1 MKKQVLV
8 ILSLVTAVRL
18 TAQDAQADLRR
29 GNELYRQKQYPAAE
43 AAYEDAGKK
52 DPANLASKFNKAN
65 AMHRQNKQSAAI
77 RELDD
82 LSFKATDDNLK
93 SQTQYNKGVILSGLG
108 KTEESIESYKSA
120 LRLDPTD
127 NQARENLQKALK
139 ELEKKKQEPQP
150 DKQEKQQSKQQ
161 QQQQPQPQPQMN
173 QKEAEQRLKLL
184 EQKEKEVQ
192 QRLQR
197 DKSKQGSGT
206 GKDW

>member
-1 MKKQVLV
+1 MKRAIVVVLM
-8 ILSLVTAVRL
+8 LASGT
-18 TAQDAQADLRR
+18 TFAQDQQSSLRK
-29 GNELYRQKQYPAAE
+29 GNELYRKQQYPAAE
-43 AAYEDAGKK
+43 AAYAEAEKQ
-52 DPANLASKFNKAN
+52 DPANMNSKFNKAN

-82 LSFKATDDNLK
+82 LSFKSSDNSLK
-93 SQTQYNKGVILSGLG
+93 SKSQYNKGVILSGLG
-108 KTEESIESYKSA
+108 KTEEAVEAYKAA

-127 NQARENLQKALK
+127 KQARENLQKALK
-139 ELEKKKQEPQP
+139 ELEKKKQQQEPKKEQ
-150 DKQEKQQSKQQ
+150 KQQQNKQ

-192 QRLQR
+192 QRLQKE
-197 DKSKQGSGT
+197 KSRQGGGT